1 MRTLSRTLITFLLA
15 IVIGGIAVGAC
26 LAALIPGTV
35 EIATAHHYSAKQ
47 VGELRA
53 LAQPSTIYWA
63 DGTTSMGTFGLQARD
78 PVQTLDEVPKLV
90 QNAIIATEDR
100 SFWTNDG
107 IDLGAVFRAF
117 LTNVTSG
124 KIEQGGSTIT
134 QQLVKNRILSSK
146 RDVNRKIKEIE
157 DALRLNEK
165 FSKQK
170 ILVEYLNT
178 VYFGSGSY
186 GIKAAATRIFQKP
199 LDQLTIGDAALLAG
213 VISNPVADSPF
224 TNGDRAIRRRAD
236 VLRGEVDQKYITQAQ
251 ADAAN
256 NEPLPTVE
264 PAANPIVGRDF
275 LQSEVLQDLL
285 ADQRLGATEKE
296 RLDKVLKGGLKIYT
310 TFDKSMQDMAVE
322 STTFAKPSSPSG
334 PDWAA
339 SLVSIDPSTGAVK
352 AMVSGQDYAESQT
365 NIATSADGRQTG
377 STFKVITLATA
388 LANGYSPNDS
398 VDGSSPCTVP
408 GFGGEARNDEEGGG
422 VNDIWQSTAGSINCA
437 FVRIA
442 TSVGEDKV
450 IAMAHKMGI
459 AKQNL
464 QTFLGLT
471 LGIFEQNTETMA
483 DVMATIA
490 SGGVH
495 HTPYVVQKVVGPDG
509 KVVFD
514 QQAQGEQVLDP
525 DVAACEQNVLR
536 GVVTNGTG
544 GNANVPGQTIFGKT
558 GTTDDRA
565 DAWFIGATPK
575 LATAVWFGNWRGR
588 VGGAGFGGD
597 SAAPVFA
604 DFMTKALAN
613 EPDAGLPDPGPVCAR
628 SGSLVNPTGGHG
640 GSLPTPTPTPQLPTV
655 QQQPTAPAPTTPTTP
670 AATTPTTP
678 AVTSP
683 ATPNQGNG

>member
-1 MRTLSRTLITFLLA
+1 
-15 IVIGGIAVGAC
+15 
-26 LAALIPGTV
+26 
-35 EIATAHHYSAKQ
+35 
-47 VGELRA
+47 
-53 LAQPSTIYWA
+53 
-63 DGTTSMGTFGLQARD
+63 
-78 PVQTLDEVPKLV
+78 
-90 QNAIIATEDR
+90 
-100 SFWTNDG
+100 
-107 IDLGAVFRAF
+107 
-117 LTNVTSG
+117 
-124 KIEQGGSTIT
+124 
-134 QQLVKNRILSSK
+134 VKNRILSPK

-165 FSKQK
+165 FSKEK

-213 VISNPVADSPF
+213 VISNPVADNPF
-224 TNGDRAIRRRAD
+224 TNEDRAIRRRAD

-264 PAANPIVGRDF
+264 PEANPIVGRDF

-322 STTFAKPSSPSG
+322 STTFAKPQLGS
-334 PDWAA
+334 DWAA

-495 HTPYVVQKVVGPDG
+495 HTPYVVQKVVGPEG

-514 QQAQGEQVLDP
+514 QQPQGEQVLDP

-544 GNANVPGQTIFGKT
+544 GNAAVAGQTIFGKT

-628 SGSLVNPTGGHG
+628 PGSLVNPTGGHG
-640 GSLPTPTPTPQLPTV
+640 GSLPTATPTPQLPTV
-655 QQQPTAPAPTTPTTP
+655 QQQPTGPAPTTPTTP